1 MGQLGLRAG
10 FRRNIA
16 RFHGRS
22 SHPQR
27 MDSMIPNR
35 WHDVTHPHNGSR
47 VNDEGPNSRDSEVGM
62 LIGLYSLCEVIFSP
76 LWGTFADKVGRKWG
90 GSENAEGV
98 GRCWFLAADTIVGCS
113 EIAGVRTK

>member
-1 MGQLGLRAG
+1 
-10 FRRNIA
+10 
-16 RFHGRS
+16 
-22 SHPQR
+22 